1 MAESSRMKSQPWLT
15 SNAMITVVILVI
27 VTASSLAKPRHE
39 PGSVPNKLH
48 TRGLTARA
56 DSVPVY
62 TTCNTPGSFS
72 LTFDDGPSE
81 FSSNLDATLDNS
93 NSKASFFIN
102 GNNFGCIYD
111 HAGPLLDRFNNGHLI
126 ASHTW
131 SHVHLNQGTYEQIAY
146 QLELIE
152 NAMIK
157 ILGVKPLYFRPPYG
171 EYNEVVLQVLRD
183 RGYRGLIL
191 WSQDSG
197 DSLGAPPSSSEI
209 IESYRS
215 YPAQTNVL
223 NHETK
228 SFTVNEVIPNVIP
241 ILKDRGF
248 NLQTVPACLNLGS
261 NPSDWY
267 VSVQQPGSR
276 DETWTC
282 NGTPSPG
289 NFE

>member
-1 MAESSRMKSQPWLT
+1 MATHSAIGCH
-15 SNAMITVVILVI
+15 SNATESYLYVLN
-27 VTASSLAKPRHE
+27 SLAGTSFAR
-39 PGSVPNKLH
+39 VADALH
-48 TRGLTARA
+48 LEHNCACFKAGASRASRAR
-56 DSVPVY
+56 SPI
-62 TTCNTPGSFS
+62 F
-72 LTFDDGPSE
+72 PS
-81 FSSNLDATLDNS
+81 
-93 NSKASFFIN
+93 
-102 GNNFGCIYD
+102 
-111 HAGPLLDRFNNGHLI
+111 
-126 ASHTW
+126 SHTW

-215 YPAQTNVL
+215 YPDQTNVL

-228 SFTVNEVIPNVIP
+228 SFTVNDVMPNVIP